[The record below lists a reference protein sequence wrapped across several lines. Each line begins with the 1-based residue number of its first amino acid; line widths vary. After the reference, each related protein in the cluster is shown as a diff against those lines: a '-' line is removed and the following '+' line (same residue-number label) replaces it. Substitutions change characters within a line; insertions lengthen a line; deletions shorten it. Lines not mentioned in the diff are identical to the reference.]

1 LTTGAEDLISDSE
14 LVARSLVDRAEFG
27 MLYDRYVVRIYRFC
41 LRRLAN
47 VAAAEDATSTTFL
60 KAIEALPAFR
70 GGSFPAWLF
79 AIANSVVITQVRRKT
94 EAGLSAVAESIDPD
108 LGPEDQAMASD
119 AKRTLSAL
127 LQEMPDDQRLVI
139 ELRLAELS
147 GSEIAESMNRSVAA
161 VKMLQHRAMK
171 RLREL
176 AQNGAG
182 DRGYEE

>member
-1 LTTGAEDLISDSE
+1 LTSGVDQPVADNE

-27 MLYDRYVVRIYRFC
+27 LLYDRYVTRIYRFC
-41 LRRLAN
+41 LRRLGN
-47 VAAAEDATSTTFL
+47 VAAAEDATSATFL

-79 AIANSVVITQVRRKT
+79 AIANSVVITQVRRKS
-94 EAGLSAVAESIDPD
+94 EAALDDADESVDPERS
-108 LGPEDQAMASD
+108 PEDQALSAE
-119 AKRTLSAL
+119 AKRTLAAML
-127 LQEMPDDQRLVI
+127 REIPEDQRLVI
-139 ELRLAELS
+139 ELRLADLT

-176 AQNGAG
+176 ASGGPGNKGS
-182 DRGYEE
+182 DR